1 MSANELAAPD
11 VAAGSAAD
19 PAPLLK
25 TSKMELPP
33 DSDVP
38 KLELAPDPLDGGVIV
53 ELNAELGAVEP
64 LLPEV
69 LDPASPV

>member
-1 MSANELAAPD
+1 
-11 VAAGSAAD
+11 
-19 PAPLLK
+19 
-25 TSKMELPP
+25 MELPP